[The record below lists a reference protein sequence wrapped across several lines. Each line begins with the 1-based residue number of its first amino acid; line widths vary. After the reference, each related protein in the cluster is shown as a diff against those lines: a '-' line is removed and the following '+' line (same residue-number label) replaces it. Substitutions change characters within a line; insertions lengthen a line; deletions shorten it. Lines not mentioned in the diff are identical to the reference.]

1 MPLKGVRLGCSA
13 SSCESAEAPKI
24 AEWRRLESKQG
35 QGGGSSAVRLF
46 IAVISSTVTT
56 ATLLPL
62 NRWYATHRVAAIRL
76 VELLTYSHSVHVV
89 LCHVGYRFIGTSAKH
104 DAHVAEA
111 DHVML
116 NMCRYILPEFEG
128 HRFINDDRAWQES
141 VVRRDP
147 DTRRIHCPHQ
157 IQLAKHVD
165 STRGER
171 GLNLL
176 H

>member
-35 QGGGSSAVRLF
+35 QGGGSSAARLF

-56 ATLLPL
+56 ATTPC
-62 NRWYATHRVAAIRL
+62 ASAARVAAIRL